1 MCSSDLGEIR
11 RSLFKAAF
19 VRALQRLVPEI
30 RSEHLQAC
38 PAGVRAQALGL
49 DGKLIDDFQIQRY
62 ERVVN
67 VCNAPSPAATA
78 CLNIGRIVAEQV
90 LSGTTGT
97 V

>member
-1 MCSSDLGEIR
+1 MTSGPDTSGLP
-11 RSLFKAAF
+11 
-19 VRALQRLVPEI
+19 VAL
-30 RSEHLQAC
+30 
-38 PAGVRAQALGL
+38 AGGAQALGL